1 MLSLSIFCSSQTI
14 SLAIF
19 NEKKLIFLKKILD
32 NKIEGI
38 FKILKECTKDLN

>member
-14 SLAIF
+14 SLAIY
-19 NEKKLIFLKKILD
+19 NEKKLIFKKKILD

-38 FKILKECTKDLN
+38 LNLKRMYKRI